1 MEKMR
6 SLQLDFLGQPRF
18 QLDGELLPGL
28 ATDKWVGLLAYL
40 SLPQEQMTRL
50 QLEALFW
57 PDSATEQAQGSLR
70 TAVYAINKQLGN
82 PLQTTRKLVWFAP
95 AQAVIV
101 DVIRFRAL
109 IQQGD
114 LVSLQTAVSLYRGE
128 FLAGIMAV
136 DAPEFETWLRQERE
150 NLRLEML
157 TALEQLQELYVQN
170 GRLRE
175 ASQTMRHLLQI
186 EPWHEPAH
194 QQLMRLLARQG
205 DYNGAIKQY
214 QQCQAMLATEL
225 GVAPMPETEAL
236 YQRIVALRQRP
247 PHNQLPTL
255 PLPLVGREP
264 ELEVLTRLLADP
276 VCRLIAITGMGGIG
290 KTSLALATAHQH
302 NRHFLDGITFVSLA
316 ELDTAV
322 LLDTAVAEALHIHIP
337 AGSPPRA
344 TLCHQLQSQE
354 RLLILDN
361 VEQLLPQTEELVQA
375 LLNAAP
381 ALKIILTSQQKP
393 RLRASLLPLTGLPLP
408 DLTETAV
415 APTAATTLF
424 SYHAR
429 RSQPTFSLSHNW
441 PQVVQLCHLL
451 QGSPLGLELAAAQL
465 DSFDCADLVARLQDQ
480 LDELQVD
487 FQDMPPRHRS
497 LRALFSHA
505 WRQLPPAEQAALAN
519 LAVFRGGFTIAAA
532 DTITQVDKA
541 TLHSLLAKSWLL
553 SQNARFTLIHPL
565 IRRLVLEQLGTETA
579 VYNHHALYFSQ
590 LLQANGQDELPIPQL
605 LPELDNIQA
614 MWHYALVQQ
623 QTDLLRDAAHGLAR
637 LYVAINQFAAG
648 HLLFEQAVN
657 RLHQT
662 TIAQTDPLAWGTLL
676 SRYAVFLLRTGRLTA
691 AETQLTQSLAVLR
704 PTGDTKEIAFAL
716 NLLGTVSIQ
725 AGQFETAVTLLTE
738 CAHLY
743 RQLAE
748 PALLLKPL
756 VNLGS
761 AQMRLGHYTTAID
774 HLHEALPLAQQLN
787 DQRGLTHI
795 YNNLGANYLILG
807 DLATAHAQFTACLPL
822 TEATDY
828 HMVRVVVEQNLAEVC
843 YKQGDWA
850 QAIRHCEASLSL
862 GAKID
867 DPVQPIRAQKIYAL
881 ALYAQGKRARA
892 WSLLCQAAESGRAI
906 AAWPTLLDALVG
918 VAQLWLTEGET
929 AVAAE
934 LLTAIYHHPATEQQ
948 HIQEAASLLA
958 ELGSSKIEQEKR
970 PFAQLLDEV
979 INRLRTANTLIAN
992 AAYQP
997 RHSATSP
1004 PRHY

>member
-1 MEKMR
+1 MR
-6 SLQLDFLGQPRF
+6 TLQLEFLGQPRF
-18 QLDGELLPGL
+18 RLDDVLLTGL

-40 SLPQEQMTRL
+40 SLQQEQMTRL

-57 PDSATEQAQGSLR
+57 PDSAPEQAQGSLR
-70 TAVYAINKQLGN
+70 TAVYAINKQLN
-82 PLQTTRKLVWFAP
+82 HPLQTTRKHIWFAP
-95 AQAVIV
+95 SQMFEL
-101 DVIRFRAL
+101 DVSRFRAL
-109 IQQGD
+109 LKQGD
-114 LVSLQTAVSLYRGE
+114 VVGLQTAVSLYRGE
-128 FLAGIMAV
+128 FLAGITAV
-136 DAPEFETWLRQERE
+136 DAPEFENWLRQERE

-157 TALEQLQELYVQN
+157 TALEWLHELHVQN
-170 GRLRE
+170 GRLHE

-186 EPWHEPAH
+186 EPWRETAH

-214 QQCQAMLATEL
+214 QQCQAILEAEL
-225 GVAPMPETEAL
+225 GVGPMPETESL
-236 YQRIVALRQRP
+236 YQHIVALRQRP
-247 PHNQLPTL
+247 PHNQLPPL

-264 ELEVLTRLLADP
+264 ELAALTRLLADP
-276 VCRLIAITGMGGIG
+276 ACRLIAITGMGGIG

-322 LLDTAVAEALHIHIP
+322 LLDTAVAEALQIHIP
-337 AGSPPRA
+337 VGSAPRT
-344 TLCHQLQSQE
+344 TLCQQLRPQE
-354 RLLILDN
+354 RLLVLDN
-361 VEQLLPQTEELVQA
+361 VEQLLPQVEELIQA

-415 APTAATTLF
+415 IPTAATILF
-424 SYHAR
+424 SQHAR

-465 DSFDCADLVARLQDQ
+465 DSFDCADLAARLQDQ

-505 WRQLPPAEQAALAN
+505 WRQLPPAEQKALAN
-519 LAVFRGGFTIAAA
+519 LAVFRGGFTAATA
-532 DTITQVDKA
+532 NTITQVDKA

-553 SQNARFTLIHPL
+553 SQNGRFSLIHPL
-565 IRRLVLEQLGTETA
+565 IRRFALEQLGAKTA
-579 VYNHHALYFSQ
+579 VYNHHAHYFSQ
-590 LLQANGQDELPIPQL
+590 LLQANGQDELPIPHL

-648 HLLFEQAVN
+648 HLLFEQAIHT
-657 RLHQT
+657 LGQT
-662 TIAQTDPLAWGTLL
+662 TIAQTNPLVWGTLL
-676 SRYAVFLLRTGRLTA
+676 DRYAVFLLRTGRLAA
-691 AETQLTQSLAVLR
+691 AESHLAQSLAVLC
-704 PTGDTKEIAFAL
+704 PTDDTKEIAFAL

-725 AGQFETAVTLLTE
+725 TGKFETAVTLLTE

-743 RQLAE
+743 RQLDE

-761 AQMRLGHYTTAID
+761 VQMRLGHYTTAID

-787 DQRGLTHI
+787 DRRGLTHI
-795 YNNLGANYLILG
+795 HNNLGANYLILG
-807 DLATAHAQFTACLPL
+807 DLAAAHAQFTACLPL

-867 DPVQPIRAQKIYAL
+867 DPVQTIRVQKIYAL
-881 ALYAQGKRARA
+881 ALHMQGERARA
-892 WSLLCQAAESGRAI
+892 WSLLHQAVESGRAI
-906 AAWPTLLDALVG
+906 AAWPALLDALVG

-948 HIQEAASLLA
+948 HIQEATSLLA
-958 ELGSSKIEQEKR
+958 GLGIRKIEQEKR
-970 PFAQLLDEV
+970 PFAHMLEET
-979 INRLRTANTLIAN
+979 INRLQTAST
-992 AAYQP
+992 Q
-997 RHSATSP
+997 
-1004 PRHY
+1004 